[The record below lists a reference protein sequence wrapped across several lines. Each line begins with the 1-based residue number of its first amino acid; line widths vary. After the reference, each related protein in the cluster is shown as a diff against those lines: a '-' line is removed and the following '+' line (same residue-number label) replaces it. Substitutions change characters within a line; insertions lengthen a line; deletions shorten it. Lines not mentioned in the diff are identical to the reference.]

1 MPILKFPLT
10 FDQSGAAEVIVDGDT
25 AQYDQVIALTMRTL
39 PGEHPLEPAYGTIDP
54 TFESGEPQGFRQ
66 SVNSFWPEIIIT
78 SIDRKRPDSYGM
90 DRINVSYEL

>member
-1 MPILKFPLT
+1 MPMLKFPLS
-10 FDQSGAAEVIVDGDT
+10 FDQSGTAETISDSDT
-25 AQYDQVIALTMRTL
+25 AQFDQVIALTMRTH

-66 SVNSFWPEIIIT
+66 SINAFWPEIIIT
-78 SIDRKRPDSYGM
+78 SIDRGRPNSDGS

>member
-1 MPILKFPLT
+1 MPILKFPLS
-10 FDQSGAAEVIVDGDT
+10 FDQSGTAETISDSDT
-25 AQYDQVIALTMRTL
+25 AQFDQVIALTMRTH

-66 SVNSFWPEIIIT
+66 SINAFWPEIIIT
-78 SIDRKRPDSYGM
+78 SIDRGRPNSDGS